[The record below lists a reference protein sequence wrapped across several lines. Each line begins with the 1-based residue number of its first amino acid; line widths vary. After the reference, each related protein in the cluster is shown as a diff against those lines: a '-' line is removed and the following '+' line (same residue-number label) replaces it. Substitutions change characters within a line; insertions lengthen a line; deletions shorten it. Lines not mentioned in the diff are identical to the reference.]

1 MARIRVIDLE
11 STHTSPAEGGL
22 VEIGFSDI
30 LARNTDLAGNPCEW
44 EVVGGYG
51 RLCNPGCPVPPETEA
66 IHHIGDD
73 DVASEPNW
81 KSLFAALLK
90 KAEEDQVIAY
100 AAFGADFELQFMHP
114 DWMPKPIPMIDV
126 YKVVLRHWPD
136 APGHSN
142 RCIQYW
148 KRPAG
153 LAKEDGLPAHRAY
166 PDALVTSYTLR
177 DLLEDGV
184 TIEQMVEW
192 SLQPALTVRC
202 YLNSRTID
210 YRNGGKGTPWSEVDA
225 GFLDWIVNKAD
236 FSDKPD
242 ILYTA
247 KYHLEKQE
255 VDQRLESERRDLDAQ
270 MRANGLPEGP
280 IEFQTIG
287 EQGTSTIPGAPPA
300 DPNQGALEL

>member
-1 MARIRVIDLE
+1 MKRIRVLDLE
-11 STHTSPAEGGL
+11 STHPSPAEGGL

-30 LARNTDLAGNPCEW
+30 VARYTDLAGNPCDW

-51 RLCNPGCPVPPETEA
+51 RLCNPGCPIPPETEA

-73 DVASEPNW
+73 DVANEPNW
-81 KSLFAALLK
+81 KSLFSGLLK
-90 KAEEDQVIAY
+90 KAEADEVIAY

-114 DWMPKPIPMIDV
+114 DWMPTPIPMIDV

-148 KRPAG
+148 RRPAG
-153 LAKEDGLPAHRAY
+153 LTKEAGLPAHRAY

-184 TIEQMVEW
+184 TVEQMIEW

-202 YLNSRTID
+202 YLGD
-210 YRNGGKGTPWSEVDA
+210 WRNNGKGTPWPEVDTSMLRWILDK
-225 GFLDWIVNKAD
+225 GFH
-236 FSDKPD
+236 DKPD
-242 ILYTA
+242 IRFTA
-247 KYHLEKQE
+247 QYHLEKRLI
-255 VDQRLESERRDLDAQ
+255 DQRIADEDADLTEQLD
-270 MRANGLPEGP
+270 ANGLSESAPAEEG
-280 IEFQTIG
+280 
-287 EQGTSTIPGAPPA
+287 
-300 DPNQGALEL
+300 LLL